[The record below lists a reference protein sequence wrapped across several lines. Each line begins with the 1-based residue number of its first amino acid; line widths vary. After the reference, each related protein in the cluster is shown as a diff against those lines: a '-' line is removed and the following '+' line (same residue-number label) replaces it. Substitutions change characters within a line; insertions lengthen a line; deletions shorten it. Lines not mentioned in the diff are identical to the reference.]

1 MNVLFVSL
9 EESGKKISCKILDEL
24 SRQNISHTYY
34 TFGLDNNFS
43 SNIIDISNIKI
54 KPLMGFFEVIKHIRY
69 IYKLRN

>member
-24 SRQNISHTYY
+24 SRQNISNTYY

-54 KPLMGFFEVIKHIRY
+54 KPLIGFF
-69 IYKLRN
+69 